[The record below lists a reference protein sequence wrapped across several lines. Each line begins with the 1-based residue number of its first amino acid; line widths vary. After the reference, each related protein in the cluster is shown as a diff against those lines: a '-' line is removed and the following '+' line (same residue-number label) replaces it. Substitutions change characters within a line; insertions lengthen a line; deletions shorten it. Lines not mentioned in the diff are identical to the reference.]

1 MRQLARYIKVDE
13 QRCNLAQEDVI
24 HGNLKLF
31 LQYLENKQIIN
42 INEVEK
48 DGAKMQRLISEIM

>member
-1 MRQLARYIKVDE
+1 VDE